1 MFINLKEL
9 VYYLRKNGGKDL
21 EVTHIATGEKYLLA
35 HYFEWGVNYLAFI
48 DEESL
53 QIERLDSDIDNDDF
67 EELLEHWSIN
77 KKP

>member
-1 MFINLKEL
+1 MVINLKEL
-9 VYYLRKNGGKDL
+9 VHYLRKNGSKDL
-21 EVTHIATGEKYLLA
+21 EVVHIETGEKYCLA
-35 HYFEWGVNYLAFI
+35 YCFEWGVNYLAFI

-53 QIERLDSDIDNDDF
+53 QIEMLDSDIDNDDF